1 MKLISRQEH
10 EALVAG
16 ARVLEEQSFGVK
28 VWLRP
33 DNRIVKMFRVK
44 RRFSSGRLYPYNL
57 RFARNAQR
65 LKARGVDAPNILE
78 TFFCPDI
85 ERHGVVYD
93 LLEGEPFYD
102 LFQQDMDEALFETLA
117 GFLVDLH
124 EKGVYFR
131 SVHPGNVLL
140 KPGGSMGLID
150 IQDVRFWPWALN
162 RSLRARNFRHLYN
175 SDEHSLAMR
184 EFGFERFVDLYL
196 ARLPRDEAYRNSLKP
211 LIMAFDREWERK
223 KK

>member
-211 LIMAFDREWERK
+211 LIMAFDRAWERK